1 MKEWHGIHRYSERT
15 GMMANKYSALIIDDS
30 GEVRLILTRF
40 LKNFGFQTIE
50 TADDGRSGVEKAK
63 LLKPH
68 IVVLDGM
75 MPKLDGMKALPEIK
89 KENPNTVVVVCSSLS
104 DKVKILAFKNAGA
117 DFYIL
122 KPFEREKFEDVIRQA
137 IEILESQPGVSS

>member
-1 MKEWHGIHRYSERT
+1 MT
-15 GMMANKYSALIIDDS
+15 NKFSALVIDDS
-30 GEVRLILTRF
+30 GEVRIILTRF

-75 MPKLDGMKALPEIK
+75 MPKLDGIKALPEIK
-89 KENPNTVVVVCSSLS
+89 KENPRTVVIVCSSLS
-104 DKVKILAFKNAGA
+104 DKEKVLQFKNAGA

-122 KPFEREKFEDVIRQA
+122 KPFNREKVEEVVRQA
-137 IEILESQPGVSS
+137 LEIIENQPESAK